1 MSYTVEVTREMD
13 AWIADVVGL
22 PGAHTFARNLTALA
36 KAVQEVIALVADLP
50 VDAEPQSIRY
60 VYRNV
65 GEDFLEATKIG
76 EQRDMVEA
84 KQREL
89 AAPEDYVT
97 AWLRDTTVDAA
108 HKLASLGYSVRD
120 ISGALRMSPG
130 RVSQIMK
137 ARE

>member
-89 AAPEDYVT
+89 AAP
-97 AWLRDTTVDAA
+97 TVDAA